1 MPAPARPLAFIL
13 ASTDHGAMIVN
24 RFDQHNVGE
33 KSYGVGY
40 QLLSKASYDPEEVSL
55 LLKLLD
61 LRRKHYGDGVVAVDC
76 GANLGVHTVEWAKHM
91 TGWGAVLA
99 LEAQERIYYAL
110 AGNLAL
116 NNCFNARAINAAVS
130 RQSGT
135 MKIPQPNYL
144 ENASFGSI
152 ELAKR
157 ENSEFV
163 GQAIDYSEDKMAEVR
178 MVHLDAFNFPR
189 LDLLTTRWRRPVH
202 RRAAA
207 DRACRD
213 IEIRC
218 QCAARLARK
227 SGLFGLSGRTQ
238 FHSHP
243 QRRQVPGEHHDQ
255 NAGRRLK
262 SPDSARTCLVRAGGH
277 VGRRTERALCPVGDA
292 VRAVNSDCG

>member
-1 MPAPARPLAFIL
+1 MPDRPLAFIL

-24 RFDQHNVGE
+24 RFDQHNVGDN
-33 KSYGVGY
+33 SYGVGY
-40 QLLSKASYDPEEVSL
+40 QLLSRARYDPDEVSL

-144 ENASFGSI
+144 QNASFGSI
-152 ELAKR
+152 ELTKR
-157 ENSEFV
+157 EHGEFV
-163 GQAIDYSEDKMAEVR
+163 GQAIDYSEDKMTEVR
-178 MVHLDAFNFPR
+178 MVHLDAFNLPR
-189 LDLLTTRWRRPVH
+189 LDLLKIDVEGMELDVLAGAARSIAERRPIVLVELLKSDANALRAWLENQGYSAYPIGLNFMAIH
-202 RRAAA
+202 KDDKCRESITIKPPAAA
-207 DRACRD
+207 
-213 IEIRC
+213 
-218 QCAARLARK
+218 
-227 SGLFGLSGRTQ
+227 
-238 FHSHP
+238 
-243 QRRQVPGEHHDQ
+243 
-255 NAGRRLK
+255 
-262 SPDSARTCLVRAGGH
+262 
-277 VGRRTERALCPVGDA
+277 
-292 VRAVNSDCG
+292 